1 MGAKKPKGPSREEIR
16 KEKRSA
22 AQQAWM
28 DMQTWEREAEQ
39 DYVKASAIM
48 RARMGASGGVVNQ
61 EGKGEFSSV
70 VEKQMFEKYRKGL
83 SDIRSGAAAK
93 AVQQYHKEFGV
104 GLTKD
109 YREYA
114 TRAFGTLDKPGGK
127 DPDYETAGGKRIVQ
141 AGGAGFAGIMNAQAV
156 SSGKAAYGNVSK
168 MPGMGG
174 TGNRYSQFAAPE
186 GEGWERAGLSYGNQL
201 GSPPTPTYRRG
212 RIRTNKDLAVPGVM
226 GDSWVSR

>member
-1 MGAKKPKGPSREEIR
+1 MGSKKPKGPSREEIR

-39 DYVKASAIM
+39 DYTKASAIM
-48 RARMGASGGVVNQ
+48 RARMGASGGDVNQ

-127 DPDYETAGGKRIVQ
+127 DPDYETTSGKRIVR

-156 SSGKAAYGNVSK
+156 SSGKAVYGNVSI
-168 MPGMGG
+168 MPGMGFS
-174 TGNRYSQFAAPE
+174 NRASQFAAPE
-186 GEGWERAGLSYGNQL
+186 GEGWERAGTRITGL
-201 GSPPTPTYRRG
+201 GQPQTPTYRRG